1 MLNFFKRFFSRDSLY
16 LFRLRFLTRASM
28 ANVLMVLFILL
39 TSVGTSLIS
48 PPVGLIVAGITCG
61 IFGYILGLD

>member
-1 MLNFFKRFFSRDSLY
+1 MLKPFKRLFSRNSLY
-16 LFRLRFLTRASM
+16 LFRSRFLTRSSM

-61 IFGYILGLD
+61 ILGYILGLD